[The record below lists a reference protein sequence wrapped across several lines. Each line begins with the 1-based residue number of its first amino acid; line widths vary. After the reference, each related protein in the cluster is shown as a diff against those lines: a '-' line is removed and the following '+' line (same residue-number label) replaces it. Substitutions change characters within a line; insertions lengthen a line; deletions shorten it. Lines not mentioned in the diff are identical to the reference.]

1 MNMKITPVGFTSVKP
16 LQKAETKK
24 TQQNNSVVTTPITVA
39 KKDSFEKSAFS
50 PENAVKS
57 LGSITVKDS
66 TGKKAPKFNDIQLRY
81 LQNELTNAP
90 EKWNSLNALANKS
103 YLKSYDVVRL
113 SKLETKRLD
122 VVKEYSDAVD
132 YKSKPRYNASQL
144 FEFADSKTNTQGL
157 KNALPLSKTS
167 LSPKNIVLLAQAKS
181 PEFLQKTSKVV
192 SEFEN
197 DVMKNKIS
205 QIVFVRDNADRN
217 AYNLMAENN
226 NQIQSVLLDKDLNK
240 EAVETINVYHTKA
253 GKTYEIKKSNDLR
266 NHTVSKVRMEFDETN
281 YPVVTNEVRVIKDK
295 NDKVL
300 KTEYTSPSE
309 VPGVFDIKVQY
320 PDGKVDVVSSGK
332 FDKKSGIT
340 TVKKNM
346 VSLDG
351 TRTDYL
357 YENDENGNRI
367 SDYKI
372 TDKNGRVL
380 LNKSATFEVVS
391 PNKIISSNNNDK
403 YEILLDEKNIKVTDM
418 NNPKRNAV
426 IDIDKNIRGNKKKI
440 LSSLKQMP
448 GEELIKLAQSTK
460 TLVGIDSP
468 LESFYRPADKS
479 IHSSDQLFVVLHELG
494 HARDMR
500 DIDISSQQAYLET
513 LGKTIFTNTKLEKTF
528 EEEKA
533 NFNKAFPD
541 AQRDHIDYFVNTL
554 NHYGGA
560 YGGLRETIAESNAIL
575 NTPKTMDMLA
585 IRSQYLQQYF
595 PKTIAHLSTLLNKE
609 ADAVD
614 DSKIAKT
621 NRPNRP
627 NGNRGNKGNKRVA

>member
-1 MNMKITPVGFTSVKP
+1 MNMKVTPISFTSVSTLKEV
-16 LQKAETKK
+16 ETKK
-24 TQQNNSVVTTPITVA
+24 VQNNKSVVSTPIGSL
-39 KKDSFEKSAFS
+39 KKDVFEKSTFS

-57 LGSITVKDS
+57 LSSITVKDS
-66 TGKKAPKFNDIQLRY
+66 TGKQTPKFNNNQLGY
-81 LQNELTNAP
+81 LQVELTKSP
-90 EKWNSLNALANKS
+90 EKWNSVNALANKPH
-103 YLKSYDVVRL
+103 LKGFDVVRL
-113 SKLETKRLD
+113 SRLETDRLD
-122 VVKEYSDAVD
+122 VIKDYSDAVD
-132 YKSKPRYNASQL
+132 YKSQPRYGATQL
-144 FEFADSKTNTQGL
+144 FELADSKVGTQGL

-167 LSPKNIVLLAQAKS
+167 LPTKNIMLLAQSKS
-181 PEFLQKTSKVV
+181 PEFLQKTANVV

-205 QIVFVRDNADRN
+205 QIVFVRDNADKN
-217 AYNLMAENN
+217 AYNLMAEYH
-226 NQIQSVLLDKDLNK
+226 NQVQSVLLDKDLNK
-240 EAVETINVYHTKA
+240 EAVETINMYRSNS

-266 NHTVSKVRMEFDETN
+266 NNTVSKVRMEFDETN
-281 YPVVTNEVRVIKDK
+281 YPVVTNQVRIVKDK
-295 NDKVL
+295 NNKVV

-309 VPGVFDIKVQY
+309 ISGIFDIQVKY

-332 FDKKSGIT
+332 YDKEHGIT
-340 TVKKNM
+340 TIKKNM

-403 YEILLDEKNIKVTDM
+403 YEILLDEKTIKVTDM
-418 NNPKRNAV
+418 NNAKRSAV
-426 IDIDKNIRGNKKKI
+426 IDIDKKIQGNKKKI
-440 LSSLKQMP
+440 LASLKQMP
-448 GEELIKLAQSTK
+448 GEELIKLSQSTK

-479 IHSSDQLFVVLHELG
+479 IHSGDQLFVVLHELG

-500 DIDISSQQAYLET
+500 DMDMSSQQAYLET
-513 LGKTIFTNTKLEKTF
+513 LGKTVFTNTKLEKTF

-541 AQRDHIDYFVNTL
+541 AQRDHIDYFINTL

-560 YGGLRETIAESNAIL
+560 YGGLRETIAESNALL

-595 PKTIAHLSTLLNKE
+595 PKTIAHLSTLLSKE
-609 ADAVD
+609 ADFVD
-614 DSKIAKT
+614 DSKVAS
-621 NRPNRP
+621 RP
-627 NGNRGNKGNKRVA
+627 NRGNKGNRGNKRVA